1 MLTID
6 CYEEKL
12 HEAVRHYLISTKHN
26 RIAYAT
32 SVYDEDDA
40 SYYQILSELDE
51 EERTTVL
58 ALREKYGEEDFMNHM
73 EECDYLIDIPDGLD
87 ILKVDLDTPHYLY
100 NFQIREYN
108 QETNSFESCHNLI
121 EVDNDTYA
129 KMLTYSLM
137 DSIRSI
143 MDVRRYDKELY
154 DDIME
159 KAMFQ
164 YTSWYDGYGR
174 KPFVVTL
181 DELEEDRAKLLQD
194 EKIATLVKEIN
205 DLLGL

>member
-6 CYEEKL
+6 SYEKKL
-12 HEAVRHYLISTKHN
+12 HDAVRHYLVSTKHN

-32 SVYDEDDA
+32 TVYDEDDA
-40 SYYQILSELDE
+40 SQYQILSELDE

-58 ALREKYGEEDFMNHM
+58 ALREKYGEEDFMNHI

-100 NFQIREYN
+100 NFKIREYC
-108 QETNSFESCHNLI
+108 QETDSLEAQNNLV
-121 EVDNDTYA
+121 EVNNDTYA

-159 KAMFQ
+159 QSMFNQ
-164 YTSWYDGYGR
+164 TSWFGHVR
-174 KPFVVTL
+174 KPFLVTL